1 MRHPLARMLAT
12 LLTLASA
19 ALVALPPP
27 ASAGILDS
35 ELERALHDLVA
46 TPGGPPGA
54 IAVVRT
60 GGRRLILAA
69 GLGDLRTRRRM
80 RATDHMRIASVAK
93 AFSGAVALALVERG
107 VLSLDD
113 TVGELLPGLN
123 PDWSG
128 VTLRQLLNHTSGVPT
143 FTANRAFAER
153 ITAFPH
159 DPVPPRALIDYVADE
174 DLLFPPGSSYA
185 YSNSDNVLVGLMVEA
200 ATGRRYVEQLGA
212 RVLSPLQLR
221 STSLPS
227 GYRMPR
233 PYLHGYFVEPPLP
246 PVDESEIVAAGYSW
260 ASGGIVST
268 PLDLNRFIRAYAGGA
283 LFGGAT
289 RDAQL
294 TFVPGSSE
302 PPGPGRNSVGLGI
315 FRYETDC
322 GTLYGH
328 TGNIFGYTQ
337 LAAATLD
344 GTRSVVVS
352 VTAQISPETSP
363 DLFPALARIY
373 ELAACAALAEP

>member
-1 MRHPLARMLAT
+1 MLRTLARTLVTIAT
-12 LLTLASA
+12 ATLAS
-19 ALVALPPP
+19 LPPP

-35 ELERALHDLVA
+35 DLERALDDLVA

-54 IAVVRT
+54 IAVVQT
-60 GGRRLILAA
+60 GGRRLVFTA

-80 RATDHMRIASVAK
+80 RATDHMRVASVAK

-113 TVGELLPGLN
+113 TVGELVLGLN
-123 PDWSG
+123 PDWSS

-143 FTANRAFAER
+143 FTAARAFGER
-153 ITAFPH
+153 VMAFPH
-159 DPVPPRALIDYVADE
+159 DPLPPRALIDYIADE

-185 YSNSDNVLVGLMVEA
+185 YSNSDNILVGLMVEA
-200 ATGRRYVEQLGA
+200 ATGRRYTEELGA
-212 RVLSPLQLR
+212 RVLSPLGLR
-221 STSLPS
+221 ATSLPY

-233 PYLHGYFVEPPLP
+233 PYLHGYFVAPPLP
-246 PVDESEIVAAGYSW
+246 PVDESEQFAAGYSW
-260 ASGGIVST
+260 AAGGVVST
-268 PLDLNRFIRAYAGGA
+268 PLDLNRFIRGYAGGA

-302 PPGPGRNSVGLGI
+302 PPGPGRNSAGLAI

-337 LAAATLD
+337 FAAATLD
-344 GTRSVVVS
+344 GRRSVVVS
-352 VTAQISPETSP
+352 VTAQISPDTSP
-363 DLFPALARIY
+363 EVFPALARIY